1 MIFNEE
7 NINILLQKVKG
18 SRSST
23 DFPFNYWALLKKELQ
38 VHTKGKLYEKVVS
51 VYSNED
57 PHATKFVINTYEPIT
72 RSSIWKGIDNISRIF
87 KYTGFNKNTSDAETL
102 YFLQESGIENRI
114 IENFINKTTA
124 EDPNTVAIPYFKD
137 GSWTMEFLSS
147 DLIDGIEEDSIIV
160 LDPFK
165 NKYQTK
171 TEVKL
176 DKHDQRNELNKNNE
190 LLKTIVKEYERKHF
204 IYITKTQYIE
214 IELQSKKAIT
224 NIIPFEKEVKPY
236 IFTGVNQL
244 SNYVFESPVQ
254 QFVPFGNIA
263 LLKHRMARCVEN
275 LFGYPRM
282 SEIELPCDNCTDGQ
296 MRCDDLDE
304 CPTGIKECTKCH
316 GTGSLSLQSIFKIY
330 KRKLSAEHPELN
342 VNIDPVQFHTPDVAI
357 LQHISKD
364 WEYSLKMGEDSIYV
378 PQVVETGNVQSAK
391 SREKILEQMYSWL
404 DRISKQFYTSAED
417 IMNNLC
423 ILNGHSNITIEKP
436 ISFAIMSELESF
448 EYLNMIVNSESP
460 IFIKTTHI
468 DNFLKKY
475 ISSSNPVIRLVEL
488 LKKIDMFCFY
498 SNKDLKDL
506 SNNGIIEDKDWK
518 VHAYAYPILSKMVT
532 LNSELL
538 QKTDEELIKLVDAEL
553 SKYMPKELSLENIN
567 GGGVTS

>member
-304 CPTGIKECTKCH
+304 CPTGIQECTECN
-316 GTGSLSLQSIFKIY
+316 GTGSLS
-330 KRKLSAEHPELN
+330 
-342 VNIDPVQFHTPDVAI
+342 
-357 LQHISKD
+357 
-364 WEYSLKMGEDSIYV
+364 
-378 PQVVETGNVQSAK
+378 
-391 SREKILEQMYSWL
+391 
-404 DRISKQFYTSAED
+404 
-417 IMNNLC
+417 
-423 ILNGHSNITIEKP
+423 
-436 ISFAIMSELESF
+436 
-448 EYLNMIVNSESP
+448 
-460 IFIKTTHI
+460 
-468 DNFLKKY
+468 
-475 ISSSNPVIRLVEL
+475 
-488 LKKIDMFCFY
+488 
-498 SNKDLKDL
+498 
-506 SNNGIIEDKDWK
+506 
-518 VHAYAYPILSKMVT
+518 
-532 LNSELL
+532 
-538 QKTDEELIKLVDAEL
+538 
-553 SKYMPKELSLENIN
+553 
-567 GGGVTS
+567 